1 MRFRMLPL
9 RQTFTSQVD
18 FFADYSATPKDDSRR
33 KADLTPQE
41 ATYELMQTFRPICES
56 VDELRR
62 LLDAK
67 ADPNADIPQGRISP
81 LQHVML
87 FAPEERVAAMRTV
100 LLLHGAE
107 ETEEDKKRWIQRQ
120 ETDANE
126 TNYVR
131 LLYEDDREFSPTA
144 SAMQR

>member
-1 MRFRMLPL
+1 M
-9 RQTFTSQVD
+9 D
-18 FFADYSATPKDDSRR
+18 FFAEHNATPKDDAKR

-41 ATYELMQTFRPICES
+41 ATYELMQTFRPIRES

-62 LLDAK
+62 LLEAK

-87 FAPEERVAAMRTV
+87 FAPKARVAAMRTA
-100 LLLHGAE
+100 LLLHGAD
-107 ETEEDKKRWIQRQ
+107 ETEEDKQRWVQRQ
-120 ETDANE
+120 DTDANE

-131 LLYEDDREFSPTA
+131 LFYEDDREFSPIAA
-144 SAMQR
+144 STQR

>member
-1 MRFRMLPL
+1 M
-9 RQTFTSQVD
+9 D
-18 FFADYSATPKDDSRR
+18 FFADYSATAKDDAKR
-33 KADLTPQE
+33 KADLTPAE
-41 ATYELMQTFRPICES
+41 ATYELMWTFRPIQES

-62 LLDAK
+62 LLEAQ
-67 ADPNADIPQGRISP
+67 ADPNAEIPQGRISP

-87 FAPEERVAAMRTV
+87 LAPKARVAAMRTA

-120 ETDANE
+120 DTDANE

-131 LLYEDDREFSPTA
+131 LFYEDDREFSPTA
-144 SAMQR
+144 AAMER